1 MELTT
6 KISKGEKYYVAR
18 CPELRVT
25 TQGKTLSEARKNL
38 KEAIELHFES
48 VIQYLVQKGRVKLN
62 IPA

>member
-25 TQGKTLSEARKNL
+25 TQGKTMSEARKNL
-38 KEAIELHFES
+38 NEAIELHFES
-48 VIQYLVQKGRVKLN
+48 VIDYLVQKGRVKLN